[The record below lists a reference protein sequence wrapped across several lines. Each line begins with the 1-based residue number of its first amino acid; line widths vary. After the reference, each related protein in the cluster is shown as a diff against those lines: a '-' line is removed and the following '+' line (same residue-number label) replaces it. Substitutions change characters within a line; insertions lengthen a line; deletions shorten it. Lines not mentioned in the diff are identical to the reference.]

1 MTIETINSTDP
12 KLHATNIQNTLQQLI
27 EHVRQDIDKVEE
39 PRFQA
44 LLEATAEVLIGF
56 ETAYR
61 DYNQGRETAWRR

>member
-1 MTIETINSTDP
+1 MTIETINSADP
-12 KLHATNIQNTLQQLI
+12 KLHATNIQNRLQQLI

-44 LLEATAEVLIGF
+44 LLETTAEVLIGLQ
-56 ETAYR
+56 TAYR